1 MSFFK
6 KYSYTVV
13 KLIVNQF
20 AISILGNVLAIACGM
35 AKNYTLMLVTSI
47 FAVLFYVFLNYSALW
62 EIGYKE
68 IPSIATGR
76 LARRPLAG
84 LYMSLLAA
92 IPNVLL
98 AVLVTLGNLL
108 SDIKFFSTLGGIT
121 AMVAIWLEGMYTGI
135 LSFIKID
142 GHAANS
148 YWISYFIIIIP
159 GLIAGWLGYYF
170 GIRNFHLTRILIA
183 ETPEEAEKKRVEKE
197 KHNK

>member
-92 IPNVLL
+92 IPNFLL

-121 AMVAIWLEGMYTGI
+121 AMVAMYTGI
-135 LSFIKID
+135 LSFIKIG

>member
-76 LARRPLAG
+76 LARHPLAG

-92 IPNVLL
+92 IPNFLL

-135 LSFIKID
+135 LSFIKIG

>member
-6 KYSYTVV
+6 NYSYTVV

-92 IPNVLL
+92 IPNFLL

-135 LSFIKID
+135 LSFIKIG